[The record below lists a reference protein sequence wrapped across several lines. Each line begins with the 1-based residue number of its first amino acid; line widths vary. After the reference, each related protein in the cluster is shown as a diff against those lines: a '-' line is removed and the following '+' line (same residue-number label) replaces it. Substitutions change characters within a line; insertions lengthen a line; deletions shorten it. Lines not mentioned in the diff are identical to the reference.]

1 MNFLMKNK
9 INLRSSVL
17 LLTVLVAAWLGFFP
31 LEGQSAEFSQ
41 SAAVILLTL
50 VFWSTGVF
58 PPFLTGLLFFGLA
71 VVLDLIDP
79 NVLFAGFGS
88 TAVWLIV
95 SGFVIGSAIT
105 NSGMGRRLA
114 AFISPYVTQS
124 YAFLIGGLVLSAVAL
139 GFVMPSSVGRAVV
152 LIPIGMAL
160 ADRVGFIHGSNGRLG
175 IATSLAVACN
185 MPSFAVLPA
194 NIPNMILAGAS
205 ETLYGIEMGYTEYL
219 WLHFPILGILKSVVL
234 VWVVLRIFPD
244 QIATPI
250 SSKSDQTG
258 ITPAERALQKKTSML
273 LGITLLFWMTDSW
286 HGINP
291 AWVGLFTAIFLLL
304 PKWGVVQ
311 PKDFNKSVDFATVVF
326 VAAALGL
333 GALVNSS
340 GIGTAMG
347 NEFAQLLPSSE
358 DSSFLSYMALSVGAA
373 LTGLVAT
380 IPGVPTVLTPMA
392 GDFAQI
398 TGFSLP
404 VVLMTQVVGFST
416 IVFPY
421 QVGPLIVAMQLSGE
435 PLRKLLRITIP
446 LAIITVVFLMPL
458 DYLWWRLI
466 GWL

>member
-1 MNFLMKNK
+1 MKNK
-9 INLRSSVL
+9 INLRSSIL
-17 LLTVLVAAWLGFFP
+17 LLAVLVAAWLAFIP
-31 LEGQSAEFSQ
+31 LEGQSAKFSQ

-50 VFWSTGVF
+50 VFWSIGVF

-71 VVLDLIDP
+71 VVLNLIEP
-79 NVLFAGFGS
+79 NVLFSGFSS
-88 TAVWLIV
+88 TAIWLII
-95 SGFVIGSAIT
+95 SGFIIGAAIS
-105 NSGMGRRLA
+105 NSGLGRRLA
-114 AFISPYVTQS
+114 AFIAPHVTKS
-124 YAFLIGGLVLSAVAL
+124 YAFLIGGLVLSAVLL

-152 LIPIGMAL
+152 LVPIGMAL

-175 IATSLAVACN
+175 IATSLAIACN

-205 ETLYGIEMGYTEYL
+205 ENLYGIDFGYTEYL
-219 WLHFPILGILKSVVL
+219 WLHFPILGIVKSAVL
-234 VWVVLRIFPD
+234 VWIVLRIFPD
-244 QIATPI
+244 EIVTPT
-250 SSKSDQTG
+250 SDELQQVE
-258 ITPAERALQKKTSML
+258 ITPTERALQKKTSVL

-291 AWVGLFTAIFLLL
+291 AWVGLFTAVFLLL

-311 PKDFNKSVDFATVVF
+311 PKEFNQSIDFATIVF
-326 VAAALGL
+326 VASALGL

-340 GIGTAMG
+340 GIGAAMG

-404 VVLMTQVVGFST
+404 IVLMTQVVGFST

-421 QVGPLIVAMQLSGE
+421 QVGPLIVAMQLSRE
-435 PLRKLLRITIP
+435 PLRQLLRITIP
-446 LAIITVVFLMPL
+446 LAVITVVFLMPL

-466 GWL
+466 GWI